1 VSAYLRPTAPIA
13 PAVLLPSDPA
23 LALALAQEVLTKP
36 LMANHSHG
44 LWGYAGTTE
53 RGDALSVQASGIGG
67 PSAAAVPREL
77 AAHGARRAIRIG
89 RCETLDPAL
98 RPGTVVL
105 VRTCHGADGTSRA
118 LGWSRPTSDPEL
130 LEALAG
136 AFGRAPMLADAVSFD
151 ISPAPADAAERWR
164 AAGARRRPRDRGDP
178 RRRCDRGRRGRVRP
192 RRERRRRGAR
202 RAWTRLRGGAR
213 PRARR
218 R

>member
-67 PSAAAVPREL
+67 PSAAAVLREL

-151 ISPAPADAAERWR
+151 ISP
-164 AAGARRRPRDRGDP
+164 GARRRRGTLA
-178 RRRCDRGRRGRVRP
+178 RGGRASPTSRP
-192 RRERRRRGAR
+192 RRSSPPVRS
-202 RAWTRLRGGAR
+202 RASR
-213 PRARR
+213 PRAPSS
-218 R
+218 